1 MCFKIKNDKI
11 NALKLIFKAFLINN
25 SRLMNIKTKKRTF
38 QSKVLYLQSFMQK
51 KKTYL
56 SIIALFAVL
65 LCACNT
71 KERVYDSAGKEK
83 KKRFDF
89 TVGKFNKLVKSSNMD
104 AKYLAAVKYFDKEEY
119 TRALTLFEELMGV
132 YRGTSKAEEVHY
144 YYAYCSYNLEDYIV
158 AGYQFRTF
166 VRNFP
171 TSKHAE
177 ECAYMNA
184 YCFYLNSPDYS
195 LDQIDTKLAIKEF
208 QKFTTQYPQ
217 STRIQE
223 CNDILDKLR
232 GKLERKS
239 YEAAMLYYNMSD
251 YKASVVSMG
260 NHLKDYPGSKNV
272 EELNYLIIKSYYLL
286 ALNSIDSKKQERFK
300 AAADQY
306 IKFLDA
312 FPKSDYLKQAELVYT
327 SAMKSLEK
335 YNKPT
340 S

>member
-1 MCFKIKNDKI
+1 MRNKQLYIT
-11 NALKLIFKAFLINN
+11 FLVLAGFFLN
-25 SRLMNIKTKKRTF
+25 SC
-38 QSKVLYLQSFMQK
+38 S
-51 KKTYL
+51 
-56 SIIALFAVL
+56 
-65 LCACNT
+65 T
-71 KERVYDSAGKEK
+71 KERVYDSAGNTK
-83 KKRFDF
+83 KKRVDV
-89 TVGKFNKLVKSSNMD
+89 TIGKFNKLVKSGDMD
-104 AKYLAAVKYFDKEEY
+104 AKYVAAVKYFDKEEY

-144 YYAYCSYNLEDYIV
+144 YYAYCNYNLDDYIV
-158 AGYQFRTF
+158 AGYQFRSF

-208 QKFTTQYPQ
+208 QRFTVQYPQ
-217 STRIQE
+217 STRIQD
-223 CNDILDKLR
+223 CNDYLDKLR

-239 YEAAMLYYNMSD
+239 YENSMLYYNMSD
-251 YKASVVSMG
+251 YKSAVVAFG
-260 NHLKDYPGSKNV
+260 NHLKDFPGTKHD
-272 EELNYLIIKSYYLL
+272 EELNYLIIRSYYLL

-300 AAADQY
+300 AAADAY
-306 IKFLDA
+306 IKFLDT
-312 FPKSDYLKQAELVYT
+312 FPKSSYLKQAEMVYT
-327 SAMKSLEK
+327 SALKNLEK